1 MIMLI
6 ILGVVARSG
15 YGSGRFG
22 TGDDQRLGGASSPQV
37 VLRQLARTRALWRS
51 RRVTVSAPN
60 DRAMEGVSSAQTGGE
75 RARLAPEVS
84 LAGVPRGPKEGA
96 IVVVEPSSCL
106 GDIDI
111 VVAHGG
117 T

>member
-1 MIMLI
+1 MLI
-6 ILGVVARSG
+6 FKIISAFKLPVA
-15 YGSGRFG
+15 
-22 TGDDQRLGGASSPQV
+22 TGKAC
-37 VLRQLARTRALWRS
+37 
-51 RRVTVSAPN
+51 
-60 DRAMEGVSSAQTGGE
+60 VSSAQTGGE

-96 IVVVEPSSCL
+96 IVVVEPSNCL

-111 VVAHGG
+111 VVVHGG

>member
-1 MIMLI
+1 M
-6 ILGVVARSG
+6 
-15 YGSGRFG
+15 
-22 TGDDQRLGGASSPQV
+22 SSTQP
-37 VLRQLARTRALWRS
+37 
-51 RRVTVSAPN
+51 
-60 DRAMEGVSSAQTGGE
+60 GGE
-75 RARLAPEVS
+75 RARLAAEVS

-96 IVVVEPSSCL
+96 SVVVEPSNCL